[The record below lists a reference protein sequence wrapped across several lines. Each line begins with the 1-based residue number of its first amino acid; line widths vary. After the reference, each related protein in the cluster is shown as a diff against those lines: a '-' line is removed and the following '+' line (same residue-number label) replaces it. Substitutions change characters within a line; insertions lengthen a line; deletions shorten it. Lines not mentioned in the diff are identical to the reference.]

1 MLHRTM
7 KTLVLVGVAA
17 GALAL
22 GCGDNRTPQPT
33 HAAYDAGGLPQ
44 LSCVPNLDGRI
55 DASELGPALGVP
67 VHYLVSPAGKTRT
80 VDLTGSVDAQGH
92 TVWDFGADYA
102 DDQVAT
108 ISASAPTGKW
118 YAGSFPG
125 ATFVAPLDAGDTIEG
140 AYAYSQA
147 GITLLGIA
155 SRDPDGPG
163 GKTLLVYDQPV
174 TVYRFPIVVGDAYVS
189 VGNLSNA
196 TLRGQ
201 PYAGKDTYQVSVDG
215 SGEVVLHD
223 YTFTQALRV
232 RTTATVE
239 PSAGAAVVTRQ
250 TSFLFEC
257 FGEIVRATSQTG
269 EQSDDFTTA
278 AELRRLGQ

>member
-1 MLHRTM
+1 MLHRTI
-7 KTLVLVGVAA
+7 
-17 GALAL
+17 ALAL
-22 GCGDNRTPQPT
+22 LALAGVAVGCGDNRTPQPT
-33 HAAYDAGGLPQ
+33 HPDYDAGGLPQ
-44 LSCVPNLDGRI
+44 LSCIPNLDGRI
-55 DASELGPALGVP
+55 DADELGPALGVP
-67 VHYLVSPAGKTRT
+67 VHYLVSPSGKTRA
-80 VDLTGSVDAQGH
+80 VDLAGSVDAQGH

-102 DDQVAT
+102 DNQVAT
-108 ISASAPTGKW
+108 IEASSVSGKW

-125 ATFVAPLDAGDTIEG
+125 ATFVAPVDAGDTLEG
-140 AYAYSQA
+140 AYTYSQA
-147 GITLLGIA
+147 GVTLRGIA

-174 TVYRFPIVVGDAYVS
+174 TVYRFPIVVGDSYVS
-189 VGNLSNA
+189 VGNVTGG
-196 TLRGQ
+196 TLRGL

-215 SGEVVLHD
+215 SGEVTLHD
-223 YTFTQALRV
+223 YDFTQALRV

-257 FGEIVRATSQTG
+257 FGEIVRATSQPG
-269 EQSDDFTTA
+269 ETSDDFTTA